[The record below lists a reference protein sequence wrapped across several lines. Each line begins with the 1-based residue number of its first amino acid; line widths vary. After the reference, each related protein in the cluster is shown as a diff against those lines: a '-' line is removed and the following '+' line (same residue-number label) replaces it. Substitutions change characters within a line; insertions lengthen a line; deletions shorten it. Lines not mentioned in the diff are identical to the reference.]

1 MDKDKRYTNLLK
13 SQIASHKGETRH
25 IEFKSNYLR
34 SEDVG
39 KYISAISNSACLEN
53 EEYGYLYFGVD
64 DTTLEVKG
72 TKYDY
77 EHEKYRG
84 NQPLELGLRQH
95 ISPKLNFRFE
105 EFSYED
111 KIRIVV
117 LIIPAASEEP
127 TCLQNIPYVRVRT
140 SVTDLR
146 TYKEEMRIIYNSRK
160 DWSKELVEE
169 ATLEDLDPEAMG
181 IAIKGYCER
190 YPKYK
195 EEVRTWTTETFLDR
209 AKLTIKGKIT
219 RAALLLLGKEE
230 ASHFLGGMRQIVWR
244 LRSSEETEAGEIFGI
259 PFVLSTTK
267 VKEKIRNYRIKIYPD
282 NALLPSEIWK
292 YDTRTILEGLHNA
305 VAHQDY
311 NLGNRIIV
319 TEYPDRL
326 VFENSGSFFE
336 GLPED
341 YIDGKKTPSNYRNPF
356 LVTAM
361 VNLKMIDTQGY
372 GIHTMYL
379 HQKERFL
386 PMPYYEKDNEKK
398 VSLVIPGTVIN
409 KNYSQLL
416 MQDSNIDL
424 TTAVLLDYVQKREPI
439 SDKAAK
445 MLRDKKLIEGRKP
458 NYYISKRIA
467 NTTEQKAEYTKWKG
481 LNDDF
486 YIQMILTALAQH
498 KKLRKKDFDRILLNK
513 LPDILTPDQ
522 KSRKISNLL
531 SKLHKQNKITC
542 TKRIWSLVE

>member
-1 MDKDKRYTNLLK
+1 
-13 SQIASHKGETRH
+13 
-25 IEFKSNYLR
+25 
-34 SEDVG
+34 
-39 KYISAISNSACLEN
+39 
-53 EEYGYLYFGVD
+53 
-64 DTTLEVKG
+64 
-72 TKYDY
+72 
-77 EHEKYRG
+77 
-84 NQPLELGLRQH
+84 
-95 ISPKLNFRFE
+95 
-105 EFSYED
+105 
-111 KIRIVV
+111 
-117 LIIPAASEEP
+117 
-127 TCLQNIPYVRVRT
+127 
-140 SVTDLR
+140 
-146 TYKEEMRIIYNSRK
+146 
-160 DWSKELVEE
+160 
-169 ATLEDLDPEAMG
+169 
-181 IAIKGYCER
+181 
-190 YPKYK
+190 
-195 EEVRTWTTETFLDR
+195 
-209 AKLTIKGKIT
+209 
-219 RAALLLLGKEE
+219 
-230 ASHFLGGMRQIVWR
+230 
-244 LRSSEETEAGEIFGI
+244 
-259 PFVLSTTK
+259 
-267 VKEKIRNYRIKIYPD
+267 
-282 NALLPSEIWK
+282 
-292 YDTRTILEGLHNA
+292 
-305 VAHQDY
+305 
-311 NLGNRIIV
+311 
-319 TEYPDRL
+319 
-326 VFENSGSFFE
+326 
-336 GLPED
+336 
-341 YIDGKKTPSNYRNPF
+341 
-356 LVTAM
+356 
-361 VNLKMIDTQGY
+361 MIDTQGY